1 MTPNAEKSSA
11 SPRATT
17 AHSHRSTAEITP
29 RRDDSA
35 RALIAFTVVC
45 LAIAVGALWAFYLAR
60 QALLVVYTS
69 ALLAI
74 GFSPLVRIIEQQQ
87 LESYVL
93 VPKLMDHQLGL
104 SASGIIIALLLGGS
118 LIGILGAILAVPTAA
133 IVQVVWQRWAAR
145 E

>member
-1 MTPNAEKSSA
+1 
-11 SPRATT
+11 
-17 AHSHRSTAEITP
+17 
-29 RRDDSA
+29 
-35 RALIAFTVVC
+35 